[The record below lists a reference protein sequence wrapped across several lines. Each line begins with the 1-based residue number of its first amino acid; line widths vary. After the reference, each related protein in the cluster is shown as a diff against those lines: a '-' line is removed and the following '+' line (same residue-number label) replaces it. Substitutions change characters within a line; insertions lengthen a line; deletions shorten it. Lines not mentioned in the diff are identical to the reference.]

1 MSKKNKGTVLNMI
14 ERERHRVAAS
24 ITREQ
29 DWEQPEPNSG
39 LARMFVIMLLIHVFV
54 IGGIIIY
61 DFVGGDST
69 TKSTQASATVAAT
82 RASSSSTAAHV
93 SAASLPTVT
102 SSSTN
107 TPSDTVTPAPAP
119 ETPKTP
125 ALSVPET
132 ASNSL
137 MPKALPYTGPLSPSQ
152 ENSSDAS
159 MSAMAGSKPA
169 QLAVAKAN
177 TFDPIAFKP
186 DPADHATSDSSV
198 TTTRTSEPVK
208 EKSQPEK
215 AKATPEK
222 AKAPAEKPR
231 VQDKPPSAEKPRPV
245 STPSAMRKSLEGD
258 SKPPAA
264 TSATKKKA
272 TTKEE
277 SAPPS
282 SKKTTSKSSSPRK
295 YTIVKGDTVYS
306 LARRYKVSED
316 SIMKANGIKKAG
328 NLGIGKSISI
338 PAAK

>member
-69 TKSTQASATVAAT
+69 TKSTQASATVAST

-93 SAASLPTVT
+93 STASLPTVA
-102 SSSTN
+102 SSN
-107 TPSDTVTPAPAP
+107 AGTPSDAVAPAP

-125 ALSVPET
+125 ALSVSET

-137 MPKALPYTGPLSPSQ
+137 MPKAVPYTGPLSLTQ
-152 ENSSDAS
+152 ENPSDSSMA
-159 MSAMAGSKPA
+159 AMAGSKPSP
-169 QLAVAKAN
+169 LAVAKAN

-186 DPADHATSDSSV
+186 DPADHATSDSRA
-198 TTTRTSEPVK
+198 TPTRTSEPAK

-215 AKATPEK
+215 AKISPDKPK
-222 AKAPAEKPR
+222 AQAEKPR
-231 VQDKPPSAEKPRPV
+231 VADKPPSGDKPHPV
-245 STPSAMRKSLEGD
+245 ATPSAMRKSLEGD
-258 SKPPAA
+258 SKPPAFTTA
-264 TSATKKKA
+264 KKKN
-272 TTKEE
+272 KDE

-282 SKKTTSKSSSPRK
+282 TKKTAPKTGSSRK

-306 LARRYKVSED
+306 LARRYKVSEE
-316 SIMKANGIKKAG
+316 SIMKANNIKKAG
-328 NLGIGKSISI
+328 SLGLGKSITI